1 MEKERKNI
9 KKDVGFQAS
18 VAGYQKLITEMVEKI
33 ENPEFLE
40 FLYQMLLSFKEKWG
54 I

>member
-1 MEKERKNI
+1 MNNIDNLEKENYYRDKI
-9 KKDVGFQAS
+9 IELVK
-18 VAGYQKLITEMVEKI
+18 KI
-33 ENPEFLE
+33 ENPEFLG

>member
-1 MEKERKNI
+1 MSEKDEY
-9 KKDVGFQAS
+9 KKQINELL
-18 VAGYQKLITEMVEKI
+18 KKI